1 MNKITKLKTGY
12 LINQKEVA
20 IINDRIFCKHHLE
33 PEEENAVRQ
42 FKLSEDRGLKIKSSV
57 S

>member
-1 MNKITKLKTGY
+1 MNYITKLKNGY
-12 LINQKEVA
+12 LINKKEVF
-20 IINDRIFCKHHLE
+20 IVNDRIVSIHKLN

-42 FKLSEDRGLKIKSSV
+42 FKLSEDRNLKLKSSV